1 MNREPLI
8 GNDSP
13 DRADAPEHPPHRT
26 DRGHLRRVLVVEDNR
41 DCRETLC
48 WLLRLSGFQVE
59 RARDGDE
66 GVRKA
71 LAWRPEAAVVDIG
84 LPLLDGYEVARR
96 LRAGLD
102 GLIVLI
108 ALTGYGQPED
118 RSRALAAGFDHHL
131 TKPAK
136 PGDLLRLLQTPTR

>member
-1 MNREPLI
+1 M
-8 GNDSP
+8 
-13 DRADAPEHPPHRT
+13 HRT
-26 DRGHLRRVLVVEDNR
+26 DDARPCRVLVVEDNPDAR
-41 DCRETLC
+41 DTLC
-48 WLLRLSGFQVE
+48 LLLRLSGFQVE
-59 RARDGDE
+59 QARDGAE

-136 PGDLLRLLQTPTR
+136 PGDLLRLLQTPTP